1 MTDLVAWDI
10 KKKNYLEG
18 AIMLNGLLA
27 SDLADFLSSW
37 YGILIFVLI
46 DIAVALLIVVVLYR
60 WFFKYFFDFII
71 GLLAAAVTSPV
82 WLITA
87 IVSKVNIIKTN
98 EYQKV
103 FTTRL
108 VAGKGGKTIR
118 LHSFTVVDGVNGEL
132 TKIGKVLRDTRIE
145 KIPAVFD
152 LLSMRMSIVGVKP
165 LSITDEKFI
174 YDVDYD
180 RFAARPGYVNPLV
193 TAGDNTPEPTY
204 EDMFHS
210 DKTYAAKC
218 GFFRDIG
225 ILLTA
230 LVHKIRGDKR
240 RVLGEATDKDYVDVL
255 LERGEI
261 SQETYD
267 EARAEEAAEIAGEE
281 IPDYDDETED
291 DSEASSLAGPER
303 AGAAAQATESTVA
316 DAVFA
321 DEGGEDEEPEEVEER
336 SPYED

>member
-1 MTDLVAWDI
+1 
-10 KKKNYLEG
+10 
-18 AIMLNGLLA
+18 MLNGLLA

-46 DIAVALLIVVVLYR
+46 DIAVALLIIVVLYR

-71 GLLAAAVTSPV
+71 GLLATAVTSPV
-82 WLITA
+82 WLVTA
-87 IVSKVNIIKTN
+87 IVSKVNIVRTN

-132 TKIGKVLRDTRIE
+132 TNIGKVLRDTHIE
-145 KIPAVFD
+145 KLPAVFD

-281 IPDYDDETED
+281 IPSYDDEEEEDSSVRSSARQEPEQTE
-291 DSEASSLAGPER
+291 PV
-303 AGAAAQATESTVA
+303 AQASERTDA
-316 DAVFA
+316 DAVPV
-321 DEGGEDEEPEEVEER
+321 EEDDTEEQEEPEER
-336 SPYED
+336 SPYDD